1 MSCENFNLID
11 KVESFSNEVILP
23 CLNTIEDGLGL
34 KQFIYEN
41 GFIAGGC
48 FRDLII
54 SNENYIN
61 DIDIFVKDLTE
72 SKKNE
77 LDKMFDQTNIVVREF
92 FRNSKTIIYFSKSEN
107 CYTFIVSS
115 NEKIDKT
122 FQIITQDYG
131 KTPSD
136 ILEGFDIDCCKIGF
150 DIKTSTTIFDETY
163 SQLEWIK
170 DNHMHFKIFHDKQDL
185 RLNRF
190 ENKNY
195 SPEDAYNEINSSI
208 RTMNR
213 IFKIS
218 NKPHEVAF
226 DSDINSLNRSIIQ
239 CFNLLLEH
247 VDNKKINT
255 KDLRRILRNVID
267 NMETSGEY

>member
-1 MSCENFNLID
+1 MFNLID
-11 KVESFSNEVILP
+11 KVESFSNKVILP
-23 CLNTIEDGLGL
+23 CLNIIEDGIGL

-61 DIDIFVKDLTE
+61 DIDIFLKNLTE

-77 LDKMFDQTNIVVREF
+77 LDKMFDQTNIFVREF
-92 FRNSKTIIYFSKSEN
+92 FRNSKTITHFLKSEN
-107 CYTFIVSS
+107 CYTVIVRP
-115 NEKIDKT
+115 NEKIYKT
-122 FQIITQDYG
+122 FQIITKDYG

-150 DIKTSTTIFDETY
+150 DIKTSTTIFDDTY

-170 DNHMHFKIFHDKQDL
+170 NNHMHFKIFHDKQDL
-185 RLNRF
+185 NPNRF

-195 SPEDAYNEINSSI
+195 SSEDAYNEINSSI

-213 IFKIS
+213 ILKIS
-218 NKPHEVAF
+218 NKPHDMAF
-226 DSDINSLNRSIIQ
+226 DSDITSLNRSIIE
-239 CFNLLLEH
+239 CFNKLLEH
-247 VDNKKINT
+247 VDHKKINT
-255 KDLRRILRNVID
+255 KDLRRILRKVID
-267 NMETSGEY
+267 NMETSVEY